1 MNDCPNCK
9 GWENQDLLL
18 VEVNL
23 GEGAWFTNGITVECQ
38 HCGMRGPMADQDD
51 KQEGNDMA
59 VKMWNDITVPES
71 FEKEPE
77 IWELARDV
85 RKAQKD
91 FYRMRKKVGK
101 TEHDTLL
108 HKALDLETQLDNAIT
123 AHYHPEL
130 VHNLQ
135 DKLL

>member
-1 MNDCPNCK
+1 MTLMNDCPNCK

-51 KQEGNDMA
+51 KQEGDEIA
-59 VKMWNDITVPES
+59 VKMWNELVSDSTDIWIS
-71 FEKEPE
+71 A
-77 IWELARDV
+77 LAV
-85 RKAQKD
+85 RKAQKE
-91 FYRMRKKVGK
+91 FYSKRNKVGK
-101 TEHDTLL
+101 TEHDALL
-108 HKALDLETQLDNAIT
+108 RDALALEKEMDKLLKDHFSSKLENS
-123 AHYHPEL
+123 EK
-130 VHNLQ
+130 Q